1 MFTFL
6 TVLII
11 IVCVLLVLV
20 VLAQNSKGGGLASGF
35 TGGSQM
41 MGVKKTTDFIEKLT
55 WGLAVALVLLCLGAS
70 LTLSTRSGGNDN
82 TSTLQE
88 QAENAKS
95 NAGRNP
101 MQQQQQPAGQPQQAP
116 QPAPAPK
123 NP

>member
-6 TVLII
+6 TVLIVI
-11 IVCVLLVLV
+11 TSVLLVLV

-55 WGLAVALVLLCLGAS
+55 WGLAIALVVFCLGAS
-70 LTLSTRSGGNDN
+70 LTLSNRSGGKDN

-88 QAENAKS
+88 QAESAKTS
-95 NAGRNP
+95 RP
-101 MQQQQQPAGQPQQAP
+101 MSPQPGQTAPAQQAP
-116 QPAPAPK
+116 APQPQSPPQQ
-123 NP
+123 